1 MTVDLVAIIEAAYRV
16 AASEGEWLAN
26 VVVVARPALDH
37 GLGVVGFFYDLSN
50 PNRIRTWSPVVVGA
64 LAGTVSIID
73 ALSEIVPPA
82 LGARLFRS
90 APSSAT
96 LSDRL
101 GADELGFGEILRASL
116 SPIGVEDFLS
126 VAATEPN
133 GHGCLLGAPLP
144 RRRSLSAREAAT
156 WDRVAAH
163 LAAGARLRASRGT
176 RETTADAD
184 AILSPSGGVEY
195 ADGDARSANARNALE
210 RSARAIERARGDL
223 RRSDPEQALELWTA
237 LVSGRW
243 TLVDEFDHS
252 GRRYLVAKRNAP
264 HLREGGHAPFTER
277 ERQTLSLAKLG
288 HSNKLIAYELGLAPS
303 TVATHLST
311 AAAKLGVRSRIALVR
326 ALRERELLG
335 E

>member
-1 MTVDLVAIIEAAYRV
+1 MKADLVAIIEAAYRP
-16 AASEGEWLAN
+16 AASEGEWIAN
-26 VVVVARPALDH
+26 VVAVARPALDH

-50 PNRIRTWSPVVVGA
+50 PERIRTWSPVVVGA
-64 LAGTVSIID
+64 LANTVSIID
-73 ALSEIVPPA
+73 ALSQIVPPA

-126 VAATEPN
+126 IAATEET
-133 GHGCLLGAPLP
+133 GAGCLVGAPLP
-144 RRRSLSAREAAT
+144 RRRSLSARESAT
-156 WDRVAAH
+156 WDRIAAH
-163 LAAGARLRASRGT
+163 LAAGARLRGRVGPC
-176 RETTADAD
+176 ETTSQAE
-184 AILSPSGGVEY
+184 AILSPSGGLEY
-195 ADGDARSANARNALE
+195 ADGEARAAAARSALE
-210 RSARAIERARGDL
+210 RGARAIELARGDL

-252 GRRYLVAKRNAP
+252 GRRYLVARRNAP
-264 HLREGGHAPFTER
+264 HLRAGVHAPFTER
-277 ERQTLSLAKLG
+277 ERQTLALAKLG

-303 TVATHLST
+303 TVATHLSS
-311 AAAKLGVRSRIALVR
+311 AAAKLGVKSRVALVR
-326 ALRERELLG
+326 VLRERDVLDG
-335 E
+335 